1 MSKKKLPQIVKTIR
15 SHPPLEID
23 YRFQKSISYSQF
35 SVYQNCPHRWKLQYK
50 DGINLFSSTIHTC
63 FGTAVHETLQHYLT
77 VMFDVSGAE
86 ADKIEIDEYFK
97 EKFIEQYQVNYKQ
110 NNNAHFSSPE
120 ELREF
125 HDDGLAIIE
134 WFKKYKSDYFSKTG
148 WELIGC
154 EIPLLLPLDNRFK
167 NVIYK
172 GYLDLV
178 LYHEPTNTVKIID
191 IKTSTRGWGDK
202 EKKDE
207 QKQFQL
213 ILYKELL
220 SRQFNLDPDN
230 VEIEFFI
237 VKRKIYENSEFPSKR
252 IQLFAPPSGKI
263 KTKRAIT
270 SLTNFIEEVFTYDGV
285 IKDIDYI
292 KTPSKYNC
300 NYCVFKNR
308 KDLCDKG
315 IF

>member
-1 MSKKKLPQIVKTIR
+1 MSKKKIPQIVKTIKN
-15 SHPPLEID
+15 HPPLEID

-35 SVYQNCPHRWKLQYK
+35 SIFQNCPHRWKLQYK

-63 FGTAVHETLQHYLT
+63 FGTAIHETLQHYLT
-77 VMFDVSGAE
+77 TMFEINGAQ
-86 ADKIEIDEYFK
+86 ADELDIEEYFK
-97 EKFIEQYQVNYKQ
+97 EKFIEQYQTNYKQ
-110 NNNAHFSSPE
+110 NNNSHFSSPE

-125 HDDGLAIIE
+125 HDDGLAMIS
-134 WFKKYKSDYFSKTG
+134 WFKKHKSDYFSKRD
-148 WELIGC
+148 WSLVGC
-154 EIPLLLPLDNRFK
+154 EIPLVLPLDSRFK
-167 NVIYK
+167 NVLYK

-191 IKTSTRGWGDK
+191 IKTSTRGWGAK

-220 SRQFNLDPDN
+220 SRQFGLDPDS

-237 VKRKIYENSEFPSKR
+237 VKRKIFEGSDFPTKR
-252 IQLFAPPSGKI
+252 IQLFVPPSGKI
-263 KTKRAIT
+263 KTKRAMT
-270 SLTNFIEEVFTYDGV
+270 SLTSFIETVFNTDGT
-285 IKDIDYI
+285 IKEMDYI

-308 KDLCDKG
+308 KDLCDQNVS
-315 IF
+315 